1 MATQNT
7 KSATNDM
14 KSAANDIQSM
24 FDPQGY
30 QNVFKTWASMNER
43 MTSIIVEAG
52 TRSINI
58 MSDTAKKSLSN
69 LSEATQV
76 RDEPADY
83 SRAYSD
89 FAQKQ
94 MNLLQRSAQDVGD
107 VTKEAG
113 TEATELASKA
123 GEKLSDEV
131 AANAKD
137 AADKAD
143 KAGSATKKVSKAS
156 EDAAE
161 KAAANAKDAADK
173 ANVNAKDEAE
183 KVNSAAKKAGEDAA
197 DKAGST
203 AKKAS

>member
-58 MSDTAKKSLSN
+58 MSDTAKESLSN

-76 RDEPADY
+76 RDEPTDY
-83 SRAYSD
+83 SRAYND

-113 TEATELASKA
+113 TEATELTSKVGEELSDEVSANANGAADKVNSAAEKASKA
-123 GEKLSDEV
+123 GEEASVKAASNTKDV
-131 AANAKD
+131 AD
-137 AADKAD
+137 
-143 KAGSATKKVSKAS
+143 
-156 EDAAE
+156 
-161 KAAANAKDAADK
+161 KAAANTNEA
-173 ANVNAKDEAE
+173 AE
-183 KVNSAAKKAGEDAA
+183 K
-197 DKAGST
+197 
-203 AKKAS
+203 